1 MWKLNYVLTNSIE
14 VCHNLIIFVP
24 ETQWV
29 SVSYLST
36 IKTFFLGRKGSY
48 LLAPLV
54 LLSKVILMNEQ
65 QQQYTSEILNS

>member
-1 MWKLNYVLTNSIE
+1 MWKFNYVLTNSIE

-36 IKTFFLGRKGSY
+36 IKTFFLGRKGGY
-48 LLAPLV
+48 LLAPLFFV
-54 LLSKVILMNEQ
+54 VKVNFNESPTAI
-65 QQQYTSEILNS
+65 YI